1 MQVSNFWNAF
11 WDFPDIEILTGAY
24 GYTFRYGWSGFSGFR
39 TTYSC
44 SISVIFLLYLYFEKN
59 NGYIKSLKT
68 SSFAILLLLNLLG
81 NMFYGR
87 IGVVIF
93 VAEVLFAILMYRRIR
108 WDLVFIAIIIVFLL
122 VFALSYIIESNVGVQ
137 EWFNWMS
144 KPFVQILTTGKTDN
158 YSYHQLVNN
167 MYFMPEFKTFIIG
180 DARYVEPRTNA
191 YYMHTDAGYMRQILF
206 WGIIGSIFTYGFVL
220 YSLKRFGKYK
230 QNKLAILLLIC
241 FVLYE
246 FKGEIFYEM
255 IPLVINVSY
264 LFEWKNCYDLEN
276 I

>member
-1 MQVSNFWNAF
+1 MLCFFLLHIFFHFPIDFYLQVSNFWNAF

-108 WDLVFIAIIIVFLL
+108 WDLVFIAIIIVFL
-122 VFALSYIIESNVGVQ
+122 
-137 EWFNWMS
+137 
-144 KPFVQILTTGKTDN
+144 
-158 YSYHQLVNN
+158 
-167 MYFMPEFKTFIIG
+167 FKFL
-180 DARYVEPRTNA
+180 ECF
-191 YYMHTDAGYMRQILF
+191 L
-206 WGIIGSIFTYGFVL
+206 GF
-220 YSLKRFGKYK
+220 SRH
-230 QNKLAILLLIC
+230 
-241 FVLYE
+241 
-246 FKGEIFYEM
+246 
-255 IPLVINVSY
+255 
-264 LFEWKNCYDLEN
+264 
-276 I
+276 